1 MGAAPEYLETLID
14 RWEPDAFDAPTHLA
28 RIRLET
34 KDAEPWDVVV
44 RGKEARLRKPKPEDE
59 PDATLTA
66 DAQTWKKIGDDLR
79 GGMEAYNRGRLR
91 IRHNLHLGVGFLA
104 ASSGIKEKGRLEFH
118 RTKAKGCEIS
128 YLEAGTGDAV
138 ICIHGLGG
146 TKGSF
151 LPTVAA
157 LADEYRV
164 IALDLP
170 GFGDSDKPFGAAYDA
185 GYFADITA
193 AFMERLEIKRAH
205 LIGNSMGGR
214 VALELGFDHADKVR
228 KLALL
233 APSLAWLRERKWAA
247 PLKLLRPELGILQ
260 PAPRPIVDAIVR
272 RLIPGADDGW
282 TAAGVD
288 EFLRAY
294 LERNGRAA
302 FYAAARNIYLEEPH
316 GEHGFWTRLKTLQ
329 AESLFVWGK
338 RDNVVP
344 IAFARHVEEA
354 LPAAQHVE
362 IDCGHVPQVERP
374 RETHQAVRKFLRAAP
389 ASGQGRGED
398 RSEAATG

>member
-1 MGAAPEYLETLID
+1 MGSAPEYLEKLVD
-14 RWEPDAFDAPTHLA
+14 RWEPDAFDARDHRA

-34 KDAEPWDVVV
+34 KDADPWDVIV
-44 RGKEARLRKPKPEDE
+44 RGKEARLRKPKDDE
-59 PDATLTA
+59 QPDALLSA
-66 DAQTWKKIGDDLR
+66 DEQTWRKISHDLR

-104 ASSGIKEKGRLEFH
+104 ASSGLTEKGRLEFH

-128 YLEAGTGDAV
+128 YLEAGTGDPV
-138 ICIHGLGG
+138 ISIHGLGG

-157 LADEYRV
+157 LADDYRV

-185 GYFADITA
+185 AYFADITA
-193 AFMERLEIKRAH
+193 AFMEKLEIEKAH

-214 VALELGFDHADKVR
+214 VALELGFDHSDKVS

-233 APSLAWLRERKWAA
+233 APSLAWLRERRWAA

-260 PAPRPIVDAIVR
+260 PAPRPIVEAIVR

-329 AESLFVWGK
+329 TESLFVWGK
-338 RDNVVP
+338 KDNVVP

-354 LPAAQHVE
+354 LPAAEHVE
-362 IDCGHVPQVERP
+362 IAGGPVPQVERP
-374 RETHQAVRKFLRAAP
+374 RETHQAVKRFLKAAP
-389 ASGQGRGED
+389 ARRRSDPED
-398 RSEAATG
+398 RPEAATG

>member
-1 MGAAPEYLETLID
+1 MGSAPEYLEKLVD
-14 RWEPDAFDAPTHLA
+14 RWEPDAFDARDHRA

-34 KDAEPWDVVV
+34 KDADLWDVIV
-44 RGKEARLRKPKPEDE
+44 RGKEARLRKPKDDE
-59 PDATLTA
+59 QPDALLSA
-66 DAQTWKKIGDDLR
+66 DEQTWRKISHDLR

-104 ASSGIKEKGRLEFH
+104 ASSGLTEKGRLEFH

-128 YLEAGTGDAV
+128 YLEAGTGDPV

-157 LADEYRV
+157 LADDYRV

-185 GYFADITA
+185 AYFADITA
-193 AFMERLEIKRAH
+193 AFMEKLEIEKAH

-214 VALELGFDHADKVR
+214 VALELGFDHSDKVS

-233 APSLAWLRERKWAA
+233 APSLAWLRERRWAA

-260 PAPRPIVDAIVR
+260 PAPRPIVEAIVR

-329 AESLFVWGK
+329 TESLFVWGK
-338 RDNVVP
+338 KDNVVP

-354 LPAAQHVE
+354 LPAAEHVE

-374 RETHQAVRKFLRAAP
+374 RETHQAVKRFLKAAP
-389 ASGQGRGED
+389 ARRRSDPED
-398 RSEAATG
+398 RPEAATG